1 MAQGSSGRRPAAPAF
16 GGIFRWFEDSL
27 FRRIF
32 SNAGLLLSRR
42 AVAALMGLAYLALAA
57 KALGPETFGALVL
70 VHAYVV
76 VISRVTSFQ
85 SWQAV
90 VRYGADCLAPERRTD
105 LQGLLTFSL
114 WLDVGSSAIGAAIA
128 VTAMPWVGPQLGLG
142 PDVVAMAQLY
152 AVLALFMLRAVPNG
166 VLRLFD
172 RFDLLANIQLVS
184 PTVRLTGVVLA
195 FASGAGLW
203 AFLLTWFVASLAA
216 NLSLMA
222 YAWREL
228 ARQRMLAGFRPR
240 LRGLIAPHP
249 GLWRF
254 IWTSNLHTTLALVK
268 THATTLAVG
277 WVLGPAA
284 AGIFKIAA
292 EFANLLVKPTA
303 LLNQTVY
310 PELAK
315 LASSGDSA
323 RIGGIV
329 RRAGLVTAAG
339 ATGVVLL
346 TALLGQPILTL
357 TVGSAFLEAYPVMI
371 LLVLGAALGLGGF
384 ALDPAM
390 FVLGRPDIP
399 LRINVCVTLL
409 YFPGFLLLLHLLG
422 TVGGGIAMVGAATA
436 TLIVSTIA
444 TVRLLA
450 GRTPSVAPEPA
461 GTSA

>member
-1 MAQGSSGRRPAAPAF
+1 MAQGSSGQRPAASAF
-16 GGIFRWFEDSL
+16 GGIFRWFEDGL

-57 KALGPETFGALVL
+57 QTLGPESFGALVL

-90 VRYGADCLAPERRTD
+90 VRYGADCLSPERRTD

-114 WLDVGSSAIGAAIA
+114 YLDIGSSAIGAAIA
-128 VTAMPWVGPQLGLG
+128 VAAMPWIGPQLGLG

-172 RFDLLANIQLVS
+172 RFDLLANIQLIS
-184 PTVRLTGVVLA
+184 PSIRLTGVALA
-195 FASGAGLW
+195 FFTGAGLW
-203 AFLLTWFVASLAA
+203 AFLLTWFLASLAA

-228 ARQRMLAGFRPR
+228 ARQRMLKGFRPR
-240 LRGLIAPHP
+240 LRGLITPHP

-254 IWTSNLHTTLALVK
+254 IWTSNLHATLALAK
-268 THATTLAVG
+268 THGTTLAVG

-292 EFANLLVKPTA
+292 EFANVLVKPTS

-315 LASSGDSA
+315 LASSGAMA
-323 RIGGIV
+323 RIGKVV
-329 RRAGLVTAAG
+329 RRAGFVTAAG
-339 ATGVVLL
+339 AAGVVLL
-346 TALLGQPILTL
+346 AALLGQPILTFA
-357 TVGSAFLEAYPVMI
+357 VGTEFLDAYPVMI
-371 LLVLGAALGLGGF
+371 LLVLAAALGLGGF

-390 FVLGRPDIP
+390 FVMGRPDIP

-409 YFPGFLLLLHLLG
+409 YFPAFLLLLHLLG
-422 TVGGGIAMVGAATA
+422 TVGGGIAVVGAAVA
-436 TLIVSTIA
+436 TLTVSTIA

-450 GRTPSVAPEPA
+450 GRGPSATPAPA
-461 GTSA
+461 GTAA

>member
-1 MAQGSSGRRPAAPAF
+1 MAQGSSGQRPAAPAF
-16 GGIFRWFEDSL
+16 GGIFRWFEDGL

-42 AVAALMGLAYLALAA
+42 AIAALMGLAYLALAA
-57 KALGPETFGALVL
+57 QALGPGGFGALVL

-90 VRYGADCLAPERRTD
+90 VRYGADCLAAERRTD

-114 WLDVGSSAIGAAIA
+114 WLDIGSSVIGAAIA
-128 VTAMPWVGPQLGLG
+128 VAAMPWVGPQLGL
-142 PDVVAMAQLY
+142 DADIVSFAQLY
-152 AVLALFMLRAVPNG
+152 AVLALFMLRATPNG

-184 PTVRLTGVVLA
+184 PTIRLAGVALA
-195 FASGAGLW
+195 FLAGAGLW
-203 AFLLTWFVASLAA
+203 AFLLTWFTASLAA
-216 NLSLMA
+216 NLTLIA
-222 YAWREL
+222 FAWREL
-228 ARQRMLAGFRPR
+228 ARRGLLQGLRPR
-240 LRGLIAPHP
+240 LRGLTAPHA

-254 IWTSNLHTTLALVK
+254 VWTSNLHATLALAK

-277 WVLGPAA
+277 WILGPAA

-292 EFANLLVKPTA
+292 EFAAVLVKPTA

-315 LASSGDSA
+315 LASTGA
-323 RIGGIV
+323 GGRIGGVI
-329 RRAGLVTAAG
+329 RRAGLVTGAG
-339 ATGVVLL
+339 AAGVVLL

-357 TVGSAFLEAYPVMI
+357 AVGQAFLDAYPVMI
-371 LLVLGAALGLGGF
+371 LLVLAAALGLGGF

-390 FVLGRPDIP
+390 FVLGRPDVP
-399 LRINVCVTLL
+399 LKINVCVTLV
-409 YFPGFLLLLHLLG
+409 YFPAFLLLLHWLG
-422 TVGGGIAMVGAATA
+422 TIGGGVAMVGAAAA
-436 TLIVSTIA
+436 TLIVSAVA
-444 TVRLLA
+444 TARLLSGQEPGA
-450 GRTPSVAPEPA
+450 AAEPA
-461 GTSA
+461 RTAV

>member
-1 MAQGSSGRRPAAPAF
+1 MAQGSAGRRPAAT
-16 GGIFRWFEDSL
+16 GGIFRWFEDGL

-32 SNAGLLLSRR
+32 RNAGLLLSRR
-42 AVAALMGLAYLALAA
+42 VIAAVMGLAYLALAA
-57 KALGPETFGALVL
+57 QALGPAAFGALVL

-76 VISRVTSFQ
+76 VVSRVTSFQ

-90 VRYGADCLAPERRTD
+90 VRFGADCLAPERRAD
-105 LQGLLTFSL
+105 LQGLLAFSL
-114 WLDVGSSAIGAAIA
+114 WLDIGSSAVGAAIA
-128 VTAMPWVGPQLGLG
+128 VAAMPWIGPRLGL
-142 PDVVAMAQLY
+142 DADIVAMAQLY

-172 RFDLLANIQLVS
+172 RFDLLANIQLIA
-184 PTVRLTGVVLA
+184 PAMRLAGAALA
-195 FASGAGLW
+195 LAAGAGLW
-203 AFLLTWFVASLAA
+203 AFLLTWFLAGLAA
-216 NLSLMA
+216 NLSLMTF
-222 YAWREL
+222 AWREL
-228 ARQRMLAGFRPR
+228 ARREMLRGFRPR
-240 LRGLIAPHP
+240 LRGLTAPHP

-254 IWTSNLHTTLALVK
+254 IWTSNLHATLTLAK
-268 THATTLAVG
+268 THGTTLAVG

-292 EFANLLVKPTA
+292 EFANVLVKPTS

-315 LASSGDSA
+315 LASGGAKA
-323 RIGGIV
+323 RIGRVV

-339 ATGVVLL
+339 ASGVVLL
-346 TALLGQPILTL
+346 TALLGQPVLTL
-357 TVGSAFLEAYPVMI
+357 VVGAGFLDAYPVMI

-409 YFPGFLLLLHLLG
+409 YVPAFLLLLHLMG
-422 TVGGGIAMVGAATA
+422 TVGGGIAVVGAAAA
-436 TLIVSTIA
+436 TLTAGTIA
-444 TVRLLA
+444 TARLLA
-450 GRTPSVAPEPA
+450 VRNPPATPAPA
-461 GTSA
+461 GTAA